1 MESAVSGEESSSSVG
16 HLSRLGL
23 NTNEAKALDAL
34 IALGPAGASDVHRF
48 ANVPRNKAY
57 ESLERL
63 ATRGIVEVQKGR
75 PTLYRAIGAKGVID
89 HLLESYQK
97 EARQALNVLEKKQE
111 EARGDAVESDGTEA
125 YAWMVRGELG
135 AKRRLAE
142 LIYSAKSDFFAIG
155 AYPPKY
161 LLAVRSA
168 LKAAA
173 KRGVNVRPVCM
184 VRPTLSRNDL
194 SPESERSIIEYRTIK
209 SLQTIEQRMQPYDEK
224 IMMGF
229 RGTSGVGG
237 MVIID
242 EEIAF
247 DILDPGK
254 DPRKVS
260 GLLIKA
266 PGIPRIQKATAERIL
281 TLYTRKL

>member
-1 MESAVSGEESSSSVG
+1 LETSANSSVE
-16 HLSRLGL
+16 HLARLGL

-48 ANVPRNKAY
+48 AEIPRNKAY

-63 ATRGIVEVQKGR
+63 VARGIVEIQKGR

-89 HLLESYQK
+89 HLLETYQK
-97 EARQALNVLEKKQE
+97 EASQALNVLAKKQE
-111 EARGDAVESDGTEA
+111 EAREESEETDSES
-125 YAWMVRGELG
+125 YAWMVRGEAG
-135 AKRRLAE
+135 VKRRLAE
-142 LIYSAKSDFFAIG
+142 LIYSAKSDFFSIG
-155 AYPPKY
+155 GYPPKY
-161 LLAVRSA
+161 LLSSKSA
-168 LKAAA
+168 LRAAS

-184 VRPTLSRNDL
+184 VRPTLVLTD
-194 SPESERSIIEYRTIK
+194 ETKDDERSIIEYRTIK
-209 SLQTIEQRMQPYDEK
+209 NLPTLESRLQPQDEK

-229 RGTSGVGG
+229 RGTAGVGG

-281 TLYTRKL
+281 ALYTRKV

>member
-1 MESAVSGEESSSSVG
+1 MSVNSPSSSIE
-16 HLSRLGL
+16 HLAKLGL

-34 IALGPAGASDVHRF
+34 IALGPVGASDVHRF
-48 ANVPRNKAY
+48 AEMPRNKAY

-63 ATRGIVEVQKGR
+63 ASRGIVEVQKGR

-89 HLLESYQK
+89 HLLESYEK
-97 EARQALNVLEKKQE
+97 EAKEALNVLEKKQE
-111 EARGDAVESDGTEA
+111 EQVREDAGEAGDSEA
-125 YAWMVRGELG
+125 YAWMVRGEQG
-135 AKRRLAE
+135 VKRRLAE
-142 LIYSAKSDFFAIG
+142 LIYTTKSDFFAIG
-155 AYPPKY
+155 GYPPKY
-161 LLAVRSA
+161 LLAAKSA
-168 LKAAA
+168 LKAASQ
-173 KRGVNVRPVCM
+173 RGVNVRTVCM
-184 VRPTLSRNDL
+184 VRPTLTLSDL
-194 SPESERSIIEYRTIK
+194 STEDERSIIEYRTIK
-209 SLQTIEQRMQPYDEK
+209 TIQTLESKMQPHDEK

-237 MVIID
+237 MMIID

-247 DILDPGK
+247 DILDPDK

-281 TLYTRKL
+281 TLYTRKI

>member
-1 MESAVSGEESSSSVG
+1 MGPSSPSIEY
-16 HLSRLGL
+16 LFRLGL

-48 ANVPRNKAY
+48 AGMPRNKVY

-63 ATRGIVEVQKGR
+63 ASRGIVEVQKGR

-89 HLLESYQK
+89 HLLESYEK
-97 EARQALNVLEKKQE
+97 EAKQALNLLEKE
-111 EARGDAVESDGTEA
+111 EERARDDSEEIDGSEA
-125 YAWMVRGELG
+125 SAWMVRGEQG
-135 AKRRLAE
+135 VKRRLAE

-155 AYPPKY
+155 GYPPKY
-161 LLAVRSA
+161 MLAVKSA
-168 LKAAA
+168 LKSAFQ
-173 KRGVNVRPVCM
+173 RGVNVRPVCM
-184 VRPTLSRNDL
+184 VMPTLTLSDL
-194 SPESERSIIEYRTIK
+194 SPEDERSIVEYRTIK
-209 SLQTIEQRMQPYDEK
+209 ALPTLQSKMQPHDEK

-229 RGTSGVGG
+229 RGTTGVGA

-247 DILDPGK
+247 DILDSGGR

-260 GLLIKA
+260 GLLIRA
-266 PGIPRIQKATAERIL
+266 PGIPRIQKATAERIIA
-281 TLYTRKL
+281 LYTRRI

>member
-1 MESAVSGEESSSSVG
+1 LETSANSSVE
-16 HLSRLGL
+16 HLARLGL

-48 ANVPRNKAY
+48 AVIPRNKAY

-63 ATRGIVEVQKGR
+63 VARGIVEIQKGR

-89 HLLESYQK
+89 HLLETYQK
-97 EARQALNVLEKKQE
+97 EASQALNVLAKKQE
-111 EARGDAVESDGTEA
+111 EAREESEETDSES
-125 YAWMVRGELG
+125 YAWMVRGESG
-135 AKRRLAE
+135 VKRRLAE
-142 LIYSAKSDFFAIG
+142 LIYSAKSDFFSIG
-155 AYPPKY
+155 GYPPKY
-161 LLAVRSA
+161 LLAVKTA
-168 LKAAA
+168 LRAAS
-173 KRGVNVRPVCM
+173 KRGVSVRPVCM
-184 VRPTLSRNDL
+184 VRPTLVLTD
-194 SPESERSIIEYRTIK
+194 ETKDDERSIIEYRTIK
-209 SLQTIEQRMQPYDEK
+209 NLPTLESRLQPQDEK

-229 RGTSGVGG
+229 RGTAGVGG

-254 DPRKVS
+254 DPHKVS

-281 TLYTRKL
+281 ALYTRKIKAL

>member
-1 MESAVSGEESSSSVG
+1 MSTVSPSVE
-16 HLSRLGL
+16 HLSKLGL

-34 IALGPAGASDVHRF
+34 IALGPVGASDVHRF
-48 ANVPRNKAY
+48 AEIPRNKAY

-63 ATRGIVEVQKGR
+63 VSRGMVEVQKGR
-75 PTLYRAIGAKGVID
+75 PTLYRAIGAKGVVE

-97 EARQALNVLEKKQE
+97 EAKEALSVLERKQE
-111 EARGDAVESDGTEA
+111 EQAQDENDEVGNSEA
-125 YAWMVRGELG
+125 YAWMVRGEQG
-135 AKRRLAE
+135 VRRRLAE
-142 LIYSAKSDFFAIG
+142 LIYSAKSDVFSIG
-155 AYPPKY
+155 GYPPKY
-161 LLAVRSA
+161 LVAVKSA
-168 LKAAA
+168 LKAASR
-173 KRGVNVRPVCM
+173 RGVKVRPVCM
-184 VRPTLSRNDL
+184 VRPMLTLSDL
-194 SPESERSIIEYRTIK
+194 TSEEDKSIIEFRTIK
-209 SLQTIEQRMQPYDEK
+209 TLQTLESKLQPYDEK

-229 RGTSGVGG
+229 RGTAGVGG

-242 EEIAF
+242 EEVAF

-281 TLYTRKL
+281 SLYTRKL

>member
-1 MESAVSGEESSSSVG
+1 MSALSSSVE
-16 HLSRLGL
+16 HLSKLGL

-34 IALGPAGASDVHRF
+34 IALGPVGASDVHRF
-48 ANVPRNKAY
+48 AEIPRNKAY

-63 ATRGIVEVQKGR
+63 AARGMIEVQKGR

-89 HLLESYQK
+89 QLLESYEK
-97 EARQALNVLEKKQE
+97 EAKEALSVLEKKQE
-111 EARGDAVESDGTEA
+111 EQTRDDSGDAGDSEA
-125 YAWMVRGELG
+125 YAWMVRGEQG
-135 AKRRLAE
+135 VKRRLAE
-142 LIYSAKSDFFAIG
+142 LVYSAKSDIFTIG
-155 AYPPKY
+155 GYPPKY
-161 LLAVRSA
+161 LVAVKTA
-168 LKAAA
+168 LKAASR
-173 KRGVNVRPVCM
+173 RGVKVRPVCM
-184 VRPTLSRNDL
+184 VRPMLTLSDL
-194 SPESERSIIEYRTIK
+194 SLDDERSIIEYRTIK
-209 SLQTIEQRMQPYDEK
+209 TLQTLESKMQPFDEK

-229 RGTSGVGG
+229 RGTAGVGG

-242 EEIAF
+242 EEVAF

-254 DPRKVS
+254 DPRRVS

>member
-1 MESAVSGEESSSSVG
+1 METSISGRSSSSSIE
-16 HLSRLGL
+16 HLARLGL

-34 IALGPAGASDVHRF
+34 IALGPVGASDVHRY
-48 ANVPRNKAY
+48 ADIPRNKAY

-63 ATRGIVEVQKGR
+63 AERGIVEVQKGR

-97 EARQALNVLEKKQE
+97 EASQALNVLEQKEE
-111 EARGDAVESDGTEA
+111 EAQEDVEEINGSEA

-168 LKAAA
+168 LKAAS
-173 KRGVNVRPVCM
+173 KRGVNVRPVCI
-184 VRPTLSRNDL
+184 VRPTLSLSDL
-194 SPESERSIIEYRTIK
+194 SIEDDKTIIEYRTIK
-209 SLQTIEQRMQPYDEK
+209 SLQTIESRMQPYDEK

-229 RGTSGVGG
+229 RGTAGVGG
-237 MVIID
+237 MMIID

-266 PGIPRIQKATAERIL
+266 PGIPRIQKATAQRIL